1 MNPTVLQLA
10 KEAAA
15 KYPQP
20 EAATKAALSYL
31 EQNPELRT
39 AVLEELF
46 VSAIRTYI
54 YSARHI
60 LRDAAKENRCPRG
73 LETIMSVA
81 QDMTAAILDRWVMR
95 DGRKL
100 GDWTGAELAKE
111 AMLENAE
118 ATGHQKNA
126 TFYTQLAKI
135 AEGQFV
141 REKIAAKD
149 AWNIWAGIAGIEAKQ
164 ARPMLLSA

>member
-15 KYPQP
+15 KYPHP
-20 EAATKAALSYL
+20 DAATKAALSYL

-46 VSAIRTYI
+46 VSAVRTCI
-54 YSARHI
+54 YSARHV
-60 LRDAAKENRCPRG
+60 LREAAKENRCPRG
-73 LETIMSVA
+73 LETIMTVA

-100 GDWTGAELAKE
+100 GEWTGVELAKE

-118 ATGHQKNA
+118 AAGHQKNSS
-126 TFYTQLAKI
+126 FYTQLSKI
-135 AEGQFV
+135 AEAQTV

-149 AWNIWAGIAGIEAKQ
+149 AWAIWADIAGIEAKQ
-164 ARPMLLSA
+164 AQPMLLSA